1 MSSRTLK
8 KLRNVKE
15 RLGTLFTRKSRK
27 GNYNLTIYNNELAT
41 GLTKRDELLHK
52 KLSKSDIERIEEKD
66 YFTYLNPNLLVEK
79 MIDKKKKRIESILI
93 PSDFAQVNKTDF
105 NELRDDDLVKK
116 MIDKKKERLQS
127 RLIPSEFE
135 RISET
140 DLKQLNDDDII
151 KKMMIEQKKEEIYPK
166 LRPSEFALI
175 SEYDFERL
183 SANEIITH
191 AKKLSTITQKF
202 ARRTISNF
210 LTNKTTRRKL
220 NYIKMRCNTPN
231 VCMALGIY
239 TDYIKKHFN
248 FTNFNFVT
256 NIASIG
262 KPSGNGFVNIITYTN
277 GKTSSIHQSKSS
289 ATALASIMSHTK
301 TQKTPARARAT
312 VLASNREMS
321 LSSAEKRA
329 LENPV
334 SIQDFTA
341 YAILKSNLKRTADN
355 LLYEYMV
362 GLYINTLNKRFP
374 CFLETYGYYTYN
386 NVNVDVKV
394 GKRKWKLWDQL
405 QHPDGIEFLNSK
417 KELRQT
423 VLKNN
428 MTLHPLEYTDVSN
441 GEKMEDIYINA
452 CTEEDSDQ
460 KRQSILIQY
469 FDNVITFYS
478 FLKKTRTDTG
488 SSVLFTTPSSTYLDE
503 ISEIVIT
510 IITIL
515 FQVYFPLAQL
525 KDNFTH
531 YDLHTENV
539 LLYIPNDKKYIE
551 YHYYDISGGDITT
564 FKSKYMVK
572 IIDYGRCFF
581 KYDVNKFGT
590 EDIDFAINK
599 EYSYCHNAGFWP
611 VLYNNDAEVKN
622 DDRITPIS
630 ISRSVINS
638 STDLRLL
645 HQLSKFH
652 QLKYD
657 KEFKYLLYDVEFGG
671 YGDYYTVVPD
681 PTTVARNPNKIYT
694 VNDAYNRIKQQVN
707 RTSKNNMDHKGHPSL
722 FSSHYENMIKLGDL
736 HIYADGRD
744 MEYIEFNE
752 SMV

>member
-1 MSSRTLK
+1 MSRTLK
-8 KLRNVKE
+8 TLRNVKE

-27 GNYNLTIYNNELAT
+27 GSYSPTMHDNELAT
-41 GLTKRDELLHK
+41 AFLIK
-52 KLSKSDIERIEEKD
+52 KML
-66 YFTYLNPNLLVEK
+66 
-79 MIDKKKKRIESILI
+79 DKKKKRIESKLI
-93 PSDFAQVNKTDF
+93 PSDFAQVSETDF
-105 NELRDDDLVKK
+105 NELSDDDIIKQV
-116 MIDKKKERLQS
+116 IEKKKERLQS

-140 DLKQLNDDDII
+140 DLKELNDNDII
-151 KKMMIEQKKEEIYPK
+151 KKMMIEQKKEEIYPN

-183 SANEIITH
+183 SADEIIKH
-191 AKKLSTITQKF
+191 AKKLSTITQKL

-210 LTNKTTRRKL
+210 LKDKNKTTRRKL

-417 KELRQT
+417 KDLRQT

-452 CTEEDSDQ
+452 CTEEGSDQ

-478 FLKKTRTDTG
+478 FLKETRTDTG
-488 SSVLFTTPSSTYLDE
+488 SSVLSTNPSSTYLDE

-581 KYDVNKFGT
+581 KDDVNKFGT

-652 QLKYD
+652 QLKHD
-657 KEFKYLLYDVEFGG
+657 EEFEDLLYDVEFGG

-707 RTSKNNMDHKGHPSL
+707 RTSKNNMDYYAK
-722 FSSHYENMIKLGDL
+722 MIKLGDL

>member
-1 MSSRTLK
+1 MSRTLK
-8 KLRNVKE
+8 TLRNVKE

-27 GNYNLTIYNNELAT
+27 GSYSPTMHDNELAT
-41 GLTKRDELLHK
+41 AFLIK
-52 KLSKSDIERIEEKD
+52 KML
-66 YFTYLNPNLLVEK
+66 
-79 MIDKKKKRIESILI
+79 DKKKKRIESKLIPSDFAQVSETDFNELSDDDLVKNMLDKKKEIIKSILI
-93 PSDFAQVNKTDF
+93 PSDFAQVSETDF
-105 NELRDDDLVKK
+105 NELSDDDIIKQV
-116 MIDKKKERLQS
+116 IEKKKERLQS
-127 RLIPSEFE
+127 KLIPSEFE

-140 DLKQLNDDDII
+140 DLKELNDNDII

-175 SEYDFERL
+175 SESDFERL
-183 SANEIITH
+183 SADEIITR
-191 AKKLSTITQKF
+191 AKERTIKKENLAGKTITRF
-202 ARRTISNF
+202 FR
-210 LTNKTTRRKL
+210 NKTTRRKL

-248 FTNFNFVT
+248 FTDFNFVT
-256 NIASIG
+256 DIARIG

-301 TQKTPARARAT
+301 TPKTPKTPARAT

-321 LSSAEKRA
+321 LSSAKKRA

-341 YAILKSNLKRTADN
+341 YAILKSNLNRKADN

-386 NVNVDVKV
+386 NVDRKNLWEMLQTNVE
-394 GKRKWKLWDQL
+394 RLSS
-405 QHPDGIEFLNSK
+405 N

-423 VLKNN
+423 LLKNN
-428 MTLHPLEYTDVSN
+428 MTLHPLEYTDVAN
-441 GEKMEDIYINA
+441 DEKMNVIYINA
-452 CTEEDSDQ
+452 CTKEGRDQ

-469 FDNVITFYS
+469 FDNVITFGS
-478 FLKKTRTDTG
+478 FLRNANKYNHIYNEYTLPF
-488 SSVLFTTPSSTYLDE
+488 SIDE
-503 ISEIVIT
+503 IAIT
-510 IITIL
+510 ITIL
-515 FQVYFPLAQL
+515 FQVYFTLAQL

-551 YHYYDISGGDITT
+551 YHYHDISGGNITT

-581 KYDVNKFGT
+581 KDDVNKFGT

-599 EYSYCHNAGFWP
+599 EYDYCHNAGFWP
-611 VLYNNDAEVKN
+611 VLYHNDAQIKN
-622 DDRITPIS
+622 DDRINPII
-630 ISRSVINS
+630 ISRSVRNS
-638 STDLRLL
+638 SIDLLLL
-645 HQLSKFH
+645 HQLKKLFRF
-652 QLKYD
+652 LYYD
-657 KEFKYLLYDVEFGG
+657 KELGDLLSSVQFDGINNV
-671 YGDYYTVVPD
+671 YTSVPD
-681 PTTVARNPNKIYT
+681 PITVERNPRMIYT
-694 VNDAYNRIKQQVN
+694 VNAAYDRIKQQVN
-707 RTSKNNMDHKGHPSL
+707 RTSINNMN
-722 FSSHYENMIKLGDL
+722 HYAKMIKLGDL
-736 HIYADGRD
+736 HIYTDGRE